1 MKKTIRDFDFN
12 DKTALVRVD
21 FNVPLK
27 DGVVTGDDRIIK
39 AIPTI
44 DYLIDNGAKVVL
56 MSHLGRPK
64 GEYKEDLSLEPVA
77 KRASELLK
85 KDVKFLPSKEV
96 VDDEVVNQ
104 VKKLEKGQVALLE
117 NLRFVKGEEKND
129 KDFAKKLASL
139 GDIFVN
145 DAFGTAHRAHASNVG
160 VTEFLPSCVG
170 LLVEKEIK
178 YFEDALKNP
187 EKPFAAILGGS
198 KVSDKIGVIENL
210 LEKVDVLVIVGAM
223 ANTFLK
229 SKGLEVGKSLVED
242 DKLDLAREI
251 MTKAAKNHVEIILP
265 RDVIVAPELSDDAK
279 GTLKDV
285 ENVGQDDMI
294 LDIGRESLK
303 DIERSLAKAKTVVL
317 NGPCGVFEIEEF
329 SHGTVALAKILA
341 KLDATVIV
349 GGGDSVA
356 AVEKAGVADK
366 LTHISTGGGASLEML
381 EGKKLPG
388 IEAVE
393 EAWEENTFVGIG
405 RWIRHLLMPLNL
417 QKK

>member
-44 DYLIDNGAKVVL
+44 DYLIEKGAKVVL

-85 KDVKFLPSKEV
+85 KDVKFIPSKEV

-160 VTEFLPSCVG
+160 VTEFLPSCAG

-210 LEKVDVLVIVGAM
+210 LEKVDFLVIVGAM

-251 MTKAAKNHVEIILP
+251 MAKALENHVEIILP
-265 RDVIVAPELSDDAK
+265 RDVIVAPELSDKAK

-285 ENVGQDDMI
+285 EDVGQDDMI

-393 EAWEENTFVGIG
+393 EA
-405 RWIRHLLMPLNL
+405 
-417 QKK
+417 